1 MLLSLEEIK
10 AQLRLDED
18 YVDEDNLIE
27 LLGGAVQ
34 ARTENFLNRRLYAAD
49 GGGVP
54 EDDTEGLILSDDIRM
69 GMLLLVA
76 HFYENRSTVT
86 EVEKTEL
93 PLSFSWLVGPYRY
106 IPL

>member
-1 MLLSLEEIK
+1 MLLSPEEIK

-18 YVDEDNLIE
+18 YTDEDNFLE
-27 LLGGAVQ
+27 LLGRAVQ
-34 ARTENFLNRRLYAAD
+34 ARTENYLNRRLYEAD

-54 EDDTEGLILSDDIRM
+54 EDDPEGLILSDDIRI
-69 GMLLLVA
+69 GMLLLVT

-86 EVEKTEL
+86 EVEKVEL
-93 PLSFSWLVGPYRY
+93 PMSFNWLVGPYRY